1 MAQAIQDVM
10 TRTTRT
16 LAPDASVQ
24 EAARIMADDDIGAVI
39 IVADEKVTGIVTDR
53 DIVVRSIA
61 AGRDPSEATVGEV
74 ATGDV
79 VTVAPTDTVGT
90 VVDLVRDKAIR
101 RLPVVD
107 NGKPVGIVS
116 IGDLAIERDSRSALA
131 DVSAAK
137 GNN

>member
-16 LAPDASVQ
+16 LGPEASVQ

-39 IVADEKVTGIVTDR
+39 VVSDGAVSGIVTDR
-53 DIVVRSIA
+53 DIVVRSTA
-61 AGRDPSEATVGEV
+61 EGRAPGEVTVGEV
-74 ATGDV
+74 ASGDV
-79 VTVAPTDTVGT
+79 VTVAPTDTVGD
-90 VVDLVRDKAIR
+90 VVELVRDRAIR
-101 RLPVVD
+101 RVPVVD
-107 NGKPVGIVS
+107 GGRPVGFVS

-131 DVSAAK
+131 DVSAAE

>member
-16 LAPDASVQ
+16 LAPEATVA

-39 IVADEKVTGIVTDR
+39 VVSGDAVTGIVTDR

-61 AGRDPSEATVGEV
+61 EGRDPSECTVGEV
-74 ATGDV
+74 ASGDV
-79 VTVAPTDTVGT
+79 TTVAPTDTVGT

-101 RLPVVD
+101 RIPVVD

-131 DVSAAK
+131 DVSAAE
-137 GNN
+137 GNS